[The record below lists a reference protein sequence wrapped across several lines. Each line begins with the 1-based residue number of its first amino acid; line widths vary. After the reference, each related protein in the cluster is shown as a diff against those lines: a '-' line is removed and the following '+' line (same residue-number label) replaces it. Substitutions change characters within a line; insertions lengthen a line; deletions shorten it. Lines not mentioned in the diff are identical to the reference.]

1 MVNTGAHGQREG
13 LATHWEMWSF
23 ARGGMSAMQVLSLAT
38 INPAKHLG
46 MANDLG
52 SIEVGKLADLVIM
65 NSNPLE
71 NIRMTDDISHVM
83 LNGRL
88 YRATDLSEEVTGTD
102 KLEPFWFS
110 EQHPSPGSTK
120 D

>member
-1 MVNTGAHGQREG
+1 
-13 LATHWEMWSF
+13 
-23 ARGGMSAMQVLSLAT
+23 LSLST
-38 INPAKHLG
+38 INPAQYLG

-71 NIRMTDDISHVM
+71 DIRRTDDISHVM

-88 YRATDLSEEVTGTD
+88 YEAGNLRETLTGD
-102 KLEPFWFS
+102 HQLEPFWFS
-110 EQHPSPGSTK
+110 AALP
-120 D
+120 